1 MKILI
6 KNEDPLLTRDE
17 EYRKCLEKMET
28 VFENVKNQISTLN
41 KTNGIELNGV
51 QNAHLHCQSPI

>member
-6 KNEDPLLTRDE
+6 KNEEPLFTREE
-17 EYRKCLEKMET
+17 EYKKCLEKMEE

-41 KTNGIELNGV
+41 TTNGIELNGV
-51 QNAHLHCQSPI
+51 QINVCIIEHY

>member
-6 KNEDPLLTRDE
+6 KNEEPLFTREE
-17 EYRKCLEKMET
+17 EYKKCLEKMEE

-41 KTNGIELNGV
+41 TTNGIELNGV
-51 QNAHLHCQSPI
+51 QSNVCITEHY